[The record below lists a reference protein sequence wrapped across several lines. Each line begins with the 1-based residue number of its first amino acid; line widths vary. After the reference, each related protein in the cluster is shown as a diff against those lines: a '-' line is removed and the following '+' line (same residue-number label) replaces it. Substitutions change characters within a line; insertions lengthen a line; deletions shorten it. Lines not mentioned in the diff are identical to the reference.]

1 MPSCHSLR
9 FHTLAFFEVAC
20 CLVLAP
26 SVAICQSSRSHA
38 LAEAEAR
45 AIVSKMT
52 LDEKVGQMH
61 GIREG
66 TRYRTTDPIPRLGVP
81 ELQMTNG
88 PAGPSLG
95 WGGRQKPATAM
106 PSPTALAAS
115 WDVALAREYGA
126 VIGAESLA
134 TGARLIEAPDMNIIR
149 VPQNGRAFENFSEDP
164 YLNSRM
170 AVADV
175 EGIQSTGAL
184 ANIKHY
190 FANNQE
196 TNRMTVNELIDE
208 RAMREIYFP
217 AFEACIKEAHA
228 ASLMCAYPIVNGT
241 HVCENK
247 PLLKDILQ
255 EWGFDGFVIS
265 DNGAVHSTV
274 PSVNAG
280 LDFEFGMGRFYAE
293 PLKQAVVSG
302 QLAESAIDDAL
313 VRRLAKMIE
322 FGLFQPVK
330 DPALDVLKDGRI
342 SREIAEQ
349 SMVLLKNNSA
359 LLPLNGAKLRKVA
372 LIGPYAV
379 RALPGGSGS
388 ADVLPTYTIE
398 PSNGVRQ
405 QLLPGGFASRLE
417 TIDGNDLEEAARLAN
432 ESEVAIVMVGANQ
445 GEGSDHPIDLS
456 PAQNKLIE
464 IVAGANPKTVVVLK
478 TGSAITMPWIDRVAA
493 VIEAWYPGQ
502 EDGYAVAR
510 VLFGEVNPSGKLPI
524 TFPVS
529 GQDTL
534 ARNSDQYPG
543 NGKEVRYSE
552 GINVGY
558 RWFAT
563 NSIKPLYPFGYGLS
577 YTTFEYSKPR
587 LVSSE
592 HKPEVTVSFEVKN
605 TGKFAGA
612 EIAQIYVGFPAITE
626 GDEPPRQLKGFQ
638 KVNLLPG
645 ESRTL
650 AIRLDA
656 RAFSYWSAL
665 KHEWLIV
672 PGDYKIM
679 IGASSEDI
687 RQETNIH
694 IR

>member
-1 MPSCHSLR
+1 
-9 FHTLAFFEVAC
+9 
-20 CLVLAP
+20 
-26 SVAICQSSRSHA
+26 
-38 LAEAEAR
+38 
-45 AIVSKMT
+45 
-52 LDEKVGQMH
+52 
-61 GIREG
+61 
-66 TRYRTTDPIPRLGVP
+66 
-81 ELQMTNG
+81 
-88 PAGPSLG
+88 
-95 WGGRQKPATAM
+95 
-106 PSPTALAAS
+106 
-115 WDVALAREYGA
+115 
-126 VIGAESLA
+126 
-134 TGARLIEAPDMNIIR
+134 
-149 VPQNGRAFENFSEDP
+149 
-164 YLNSRM
+164 
-170 AVADV
+170 
-175 EGIQSTGAL
+175 
-184 ANIKHY
+184 
-190 FANNQE
+190 
-196 TNRMTVNELIDE
+196 
-208 RAMREIYFP
+208 
-217 AFEACIKEAHA
+217 
-228 ASLMCAYPIVNGT
+228 
-241 HVCENK
+241 
-247 PLLKDILQ
+247 
-255 EWGFDGFVIS
+255 
-265 DNGAVHSTV
+265 
-274 PSVNAG
+274 
-280 LDFEFGMGRFYAE
+280 
-293 PLKQAVVSG
+293 
-302 QLAESAIDDAL
+302 
-313 VRRLAKMIE
+313 
-322 FGLFQPVK
+322 
-330 DPALDVLKDGRI
+330 
-342 SREIAEQ
+342 
-349 SMVLLKNNSA
+349 
-359 LLPLNGAKLRKVA
+359 
-372 LIGPYAV
+372 
-379 RALPGGSGS
+379 
-388 ADVLPTYTIE
+388 LPTYTIE

-417 TIDGNDLEEAARLAN
+417 TIDGNDLEEAAKLAK

-478 TGSAITMPWIDRVAA
+478 TGSAITMPWIERVAA

-534 ARNSDQYPG
+534 ARNAGQYPG

-563 NSIKPLYPFGYGLS
+563 NRIKPLYPFGYGLS

-592 HKPEVTVSFEVKN
+592 PKPEVTVSFEVKN

-650 AIRLDA
+650 TIRLDA
-656 RAFSYWSAL
+656 RAFSYWSVL

>member
-1 MPSCHSLR
+1 
-9 FHTLAFFEVAC
+9 
-20 CLVLAP
+20 
-26 SVAICQSSRSHA
+26 
-38 LAEAEAR
+38 
-45 AIVSKMT
+45 
-52 LDEKVGQMH
+52 
-61 GIREG
+61 
-66 TRYRTTDPIPRLGVP
+66 
-81 ELQMTNG
+81 
-88 PAGPSLG
+88 
-95 WGGRQKPATAM
+95 
-106 PSPTALAAS
+106 
-115 WDVALAREYGA
+115 
-126 VIGAESLA
+126 
-134 TGARLIEAPDMNIIR
+134 
-149 VPQNGRAFENFSEDP
+149 
-164 YLNSRM
+164 
-170 AVADV
+170 
-175 EGIQSTGAL
+175 
-184 ANIKHY
+184 
-190 FANNQE
+190 
-196 TNRMTVNELIDE
+196 
-208 RAMREIYFP
+208 
-217 AFEACIKEAHA
+217 
-228 ASLMCAYPIVNGT
+228 
-241 HVCENK
+241 
-247 PLLKDILQ
+247 
-255 EWGFDGFVIS
+255 
-265 DNGAVHSTV
+265 
-274 PSVNAG
+274 
-280 LDFEFGMGRFYAE
+280 MGRFYAE

-534 ARNSDQYPG
+534 ARNAGQYPG

-563 NSIKPLYPFGYGLS
+563 NRIKPLYPFGYGLS

-592 HKPEVTVSFEVKN
+592 PKPEVTVSFEVKN

>member
-1 MPSCHSLR
+1 MPSYRSLR
-9 FHTLAFFEVAC
+9 FRTLVAC

-26 SVAICQSSRSHA
+26 SLAICQSSRSHA

-81 ELQMTNG
+81 GLQMTNG

-115 WDVALAREYGA
+115 WDVALARQYGA

-134 TGARLIEAPDMNIIR
+134 TGTRLIEAPDMNIIR

-196 TNRMTVNELIDE
+196 TNRMTINELIDE

-228 ASLMCAYPIVNGT
+228 ASIMCAYPIVNGT

-313 VRRLAKMIE
+313 VRRFAKMIE
-322 FGLFQPVK
+322 FGLFQPIK

-359 LLPLNGAKLRKVA
+359 LLPLDGAKLRKVA

-417 TIDGNDLEEAARLAN
+417 TIDGNDLEEAAKLAK

-534 ARNSDQYPG
+534 ARNADQYPG

-563 NSIKPLYPFGYGLS
+563 NRIKPLYPFGYGLS
-577 YTTFEYSKPR
+577 DRKS
-587 LVSSE
+587 V
-592 HKPEVTVSFEVKN
+592 V
-605 TGKFAGA
+605 
-612 EIAQIYVGFPAITE
+612 
-626 GDEPPRQLKGFQ
+626 
-638 KVNLLPG
+638 
-645 ESRTL
+645 
-650 AIRLDA
+650 
-656 RAFSYWSAL
+656 
-665 KHEWLIV
+665 
-672 PGDYKIM
+672 
-679 IGASSEDI
+679 
-687 RQETNIH
+687 
-694 IR
+694 

>member
-1 MPSCHSLR
+1 
-9 FHTLAFFEVAC
+9 
-20 CLVLAP
+20 
-26 SVAICQSSRSHA
+26 
-38 LAEAEAR
+38 
-45 AIVSKMT
+45 
-52 LDEKVGQMH
+52 
-61 GIREG
+61 
-66 TRYRTTDPIPRLGVP
+66 
-81 ELQMTNG
+81 MTNG

-134 TGARLIEAPDMNIIR
+134 TGARLIEAPDINIIR

-196 TNRMTVNELIDE
+196 TNRMTINELIDE

-228 ASLMCAYPIVNGT
+228 ASIMCAYPIVNGT

-274 PSVNAG
+274 PSMKAG

-302 QLAESAIDDAL
+302 QLAESAIDNAL
-313 VRRLAKMIE
+313 IRRLAKMIE

-349 SMVLLKNNSA
+349 SLVLLKNDSA

-417 TIDGNDLEEAARLAN
+417 TIDGNDLEEAAKLAK

-543 NGKEVRYSE
+543 NGKEVHYSE

-563 NSIKPLYPFGYGLS
+563 NGIKPLYPFGYGLS

-592 HKPEVTVSFEVKN
+592 HKPEATVSFEVKN

-656 RAFSYWSAL
+656 RAFSYWSVL
-665 KHEWLIV
+665 KHEWLVV
-672 PGDYKIM
+672 PGDYKVM

-687 RQETNIH
+687 RQESSIH